1 MNRDDTICIVPCGS
15 QKIWDK
21 NPQNGPSKAR
31 YVYTGPF
38 AGKCREYAEKF
49 YPESWCI
56 LSAKY
61 GFLFPDDVV
70 PGPYN
75 VSFNNKKS
83 NPISL
88 NELKTSIS
96 TKKLLK
102 YNKIIVLGGKN
113 YTKIIKAVFA
123 DKNVYNPLSKCKGIG
138 FMMHELNDALKN
150 RAPLLSN
157 PKY

>member
-1 MNRDDTICIVPCGS
+1 MSENTICIVPCGS
-15 QKIWDK
+15 KKIWDK
-21 NPQNGPSKAR
+21 EPE
-31 YVYTGPF
+31 TGPTMAKHVYIGSF

-61 GFLFPDDVV
+61 GFLFPEDIV

-88 NELKTSIS
+88 DELKSADS
-96 TKKLLK
+96 TQKLYK
-102 YNKIIVLGGKN
+102 YDDIVVLGGKN
-113 YTKIIKAVFA
+113 YTKMVNDIFT
-123 DKNVYNPLSKCKGIG
+123 DKKIYNPLSKCKGMG
-138 FMMHELNDALKN
+138 FMMQELNEAIKKGI
-150 RAPLLSN
+150 PL
-157 PKY
+157 